1 MQPQVDL
8 SSYSKS
14 QIKTARRLLSDKAAL
29 GESLI
34 INEDGQPI
42 KYFPYQSDFLRS
54 ESQRKLMRGGRGV
67 GKSVTLLSENI
78 TSPLTNCHRE
88 LVAAPGEAA
97 LRPMIEDFNYQVEN
111 NPQLALTIKSI
122 ITNPYFEVQFKCG
135 SIVYFRPAGQHGK
148 AFRGIH
154 VSVIR
159 ADEYAYFS
167 APAAKALMGALK
179 IGSKRQSTLA
189 STCNGQRDREFYRL
203 SRAGSYQ
210 QYHWP
215 SQLNP
220 GWNAET
226 EAELLEYYGGRNTPG
241 WQHEVDAEHGAAM
254 YGAFDMA
261 LFEACY
267 VSVPEYRVES
277 ISSADFNID
286 LLPEILRVSSFEP
299 GEYLLGADLG
309 YTSDPAEV
317 VIDRLMGNVK
327 RRVFRLHM
335 DNIKYPDQIL
345 ILDYILNHLNIVA
358 AGIDAGNNG
367 IAVYQGILSL
377 SPGLESKLYAIPF
390 GGTTQVG
397 IDEKT
402 GKPIMA
408 HNKEL
413 MTQLINGAL
422 SRGEWQI
429 PCKTLGG
436 GDDEATT
443 ICADMIMESQYNQH
457 SVSSSGQGGRLIYSK
472 GNDHIIDA
480 DRCAALADWHWKIHG
495 NITPPPSSI
504 FRLYSGSANP
514 NNTRID
520 RL

>member
-1 MQPQVDL
+1 MQVDL
-8 SSYSKS
+8 SAYSKQ
-14 QIKTARRLLSDKAAL
+14 QIKTAERLISDKSAF

-34 INEDGQPI
+34 LDETGQPI
-42 KYFPYQSDFLRS
+42 KYFPYQREFLQSTR
-54 ESQRKLMRGGRGV
+54 QRKLMRGGRGV
-67 GKSVTLLSENI
+67 GKSVALLSDNI
-78 TSPLTNCHRE
+78 TSPLTNSHRE

-97 LRPMIEDFNYQVEN
+97 LRPLIEDFKYQIDN
-111 NPQLALTIKSI
+111 NPRLALTIKSI
-122 ITNPYFEVQFKCG
+122 VTSPYFEVQFKCG
-135 SIVYFRPAGQHGK
+135 SVVYYRPAGQHGK

-154 VSVIR
+154 VDVIR

-179 IGSKRQSTLA
+179 IGSKRLSTLA

-203 SRAGSYQ
+203 SKSNGYE

-220 GWNAET
+220 GWDAET

-241 WQHEVDAEHGAAM
+241 WQHEVDAEHGMAM
-254 YGAFDMA
+254 YGAFDMR
-261 LFEACY
+261 LFEDCY
-267 VSVPEYRVES
+267 TEIPEYQVQS

-286 LLPEILRVSSFEP
+286 LLPEILRLNSFEP
-299 GEYLLGADLG
+299 GDYILGADLG

-317 VIDRLMGNVK
+317 VISRLIGNIK
-327 RRVFRLHM
+327 RHVFRLHM
-335 DNIKYPDQIL
+335 DNIKYPDQI
-345 ILDYILNHLNIVA
+345 YIINYIMRNLNVIA
-358 AGIDAGNNG
+358 GGIDAGNNG
-367 IAVYQGILSL
+367 IAVHQGVLAL
-377 SPGLESKLYAIPF
+377 SPQLADRLFAIPF

-397 IDEKT
+397 LDEKT
-402 GKPIMA
+402 GKPLMA
-408 HNKEL
+408 YNKEL

-436 GDDEATT
+436 GEDEEVIT

-457 SVSSSGQGGRLIYSK
+457 SVSSSGQNGRLVYSK

-480 DRCAALADWHWKIHG
+480 DRCAAYAEWYWRINGLQVWPTDIMLSSSSGREINDTLA
-495 NITPPPSSI
+495 
-504 FRLYSGSANP
+504 RY
-514 NNTRID
+514 
-520 RL
+520 